1 MKLEFF
7 KEKKKEIIIAV
18 VIIAIIIF
26 SLISN
31 SKSFTEDKI
40 EEEKSI
46 FEEEYKDYEEE
57 LNQKNNIYVHLDG
70 AVKKSGL
77 IELEEGD
84 RLESAIKK
92 AGGLLDTADLRYINL
107 AMVMMDGE
115 KIYIPTK
122 GELVDY
128 SSGVSYIPEV
138 QESKKISINRA
149 SLEELQKIPGVGATT
164 ATNIINYKKK
174 NGNFKKLEDIK
185 NVTGIGDAKFEAM
198 FEYIEL

>member
-18 VIIAIIIF
+18 VIISIIIF

-92 AGGLLDTADLRYINL
+92 AGGLLDTADLRYVNL

-185 NVTGIGDAKFEAM
+185 NVTGIGDAKFESM